1 LPLEDG
7 LSKPFTKYVD
17 ISQNGRFE
25 WWSSIPKFESNLGN
39 PKWIYDELTK

>member
-1 LPLEDG
+1 MNWWCGMAVENSIYIAQALAKDFILPLEDG

-25 WWSSIPKFESNLGN
+25 
-39 PKWIYDELTK
+39 